1 MKKIEVTGKTVE
13 DAVTEACIQLG
24 ISSDR
29 LAYEVLEQGS
39 AGILGLFAKPAK
51 ISAWEKSDEE
61 LADDKRHQ
69 EASKKAEEIAA
80 RTKSETAGTPEKK
93 TEEKKA
99 ETAAPA
105 PEKKNNPKKTI
116 PEKTSAP
123 QNTKAK
129 TAVKTD
135 TEEKQTQKT
144 SAAESAPASA
154 RTEKRQLS
162 HEEIEKRVTD
172 FLGAIFQSIGLK
184 ETITFSYES
193 DNTVVVD
200 IEGDDTGIMIGKRG
214 QTLDSLQY
222 LTSLVVNKGREK
234 YIRIKLDTENYR
246 HRREE
251 TLKNL
256 AHNMASKA
264 KRTGHA
270 VELEPM
276 NPYER
281 RIIHAALQNDR
292 YVSTKSEGEEPYRH
306 VVIFIDKTKAANRGS
321 KSRAGFANH
330 YAIYVLVEDYL
341 NGGFD
346 KKGGYSDYDGAKF
359 SDLFRRQRELPF
371 GSKLQNHALNHRLNE
386 EFKKYFPACEHLPII
401 RDVESNRYW
410 INEKLIVTGGI
421 NLAKSI
427 KEIIEA
433 YVKARQSAFS
443 EFMAYCQEIIDI
455 QEESPEKA
463 IGFIKGLFRPNV
475 DARVFEIA
483 SFAVLKQHYADQR
496 IYWGWSPEELIEESL
511 VLYKTGRT
519 NANDGGIDFVM
530 KPLGKEMVKPEY
542 LKEIYNYLAES
553 P

>member
-1 MKKIEVTGKTVE
+1 VSIHKHDFTDEIVAILDRNTNGKGEV
-13 DAVTEACIQLG
+13 
-24 ISSDR
+24 
-29 LAYEVLEQGS
+29 
-39 AGILGLFAKPAK
+39 IL
-51 ISAWEKSDEE
+51 S
-61 LADDKRHQ
+61 
-69 EASKKAEEIAA
+69 
-80 RTKSETAGTPEKK
+80 KSE
-93 TEEKKA
+93 
-99 ETAAPA
+99 
-105 PEKKNNPKKTI
+105 I
-116 PEKTSAP
+116 
-123 QNTKAK
+123 
-129 TAVKTD
+129 
-135 TEEKQTQKT
+135 
-144 SAAESAPASA
+144 
-154 RTEKRQLS
+154 
-162 HEEIEKRVTD
+162 I
-172 FLGAIFQSIGLK
+172 
-184 ETITFSYES
+184 
-193 DNTVVVD
+193 
-200 IEGDDTGIMIGKRG
+200 
-214 QTLDSLQY
+214 QY
-222 LTSLVVNKGREK
+222 LN
-234 YIRIKLDTENYR
+234 I
-246 HRREE
+246 
-251 TLKNL
+251 
-256 AHNMASKA
+256 
-264 KRTGHA
+264 
-270 VELEPM
+270 
-276 NPYER
+276 
-281 RIIHAALQNDR
+281 
-292 YVSTKSEGEEPYRH
+292 
-306 VVIFIDKTKAANRGS
+306 KTKAANRGS

-401 RDVESNRYW
+401 RDAESNRYW

-530 KPLGKEMVKPEY
+530 KPLGRFFQVTETVDAGKYFLDIDKVQRYPITFVVKTNESADDILQKIAQQAEAKYQIKAIVRKYIESVEEVINIPR
-542 LKEIYNYLAES
+542 LMEIFEQVLSAGKGASVIEEIVLQSRVEFNVEAEEQDVLAFEKAES
-553 P
+553 GATKKAT

>member
-1 MKKIEVTGKTVE
+1 MSIHKHDFTDEIVAILDRNTNGKGEV
-13 DAVTEACIQLG
+13 
-24 ISSDR
+24 
-29 LAYEVLEQGS
+29 
-39 AGILGLFAKPAK
+39 IL
-51 ISAWEKSDEE
+51 S
-61 LADDKRHQ
+61 
-69 EASKKAEEIAA
+69 
-80 RTKSETAGTPEKK
+80 KSE
-93 TEEKKA
+93 
-99 ETAAPA
+99 
-105 PEKKNNPKKTI
+105 I
-116 PEKTSAP
+116 
-123 QNTKAK
+123 
-129 TAVKTD
+129 
-135 TEEKQTQKT
+135 
-144 SAAESAPASA
+144 
-154 RTEKRQLS
+154 
-162 HEEIEKRVTD
+162 I
-172 FLGAIFQSIGLK
+172 
-184 ETITFSYES
+184 
-193 DNTVVVD
+193 
-200 IEGDDTGIMIGKRG
+200 
-214 QTLDSLQY
+214 QY
-222 LTSLVVNKGREK
+222 LN
-234 YIRIKLDTENYR
+234 I
-246 HRREE
+246 
-251 TLKNL
+251 
-256 AHNMASKA
+256 
-264 KRTGHA
+264 
-270 VELEPM
+270 
-276 NPYER
+276 
-281 RIIHAALQNDR
+281 
-292 YVSTKSEGEEPYRH
+292 
-306 VVIFIDKTKAANRGS
+306 KTKAANRGS

-401 RDVESNRYW
+401 RDAESNRYW

-530 KPLGKEMVKPEY
+530 KPLGRFFQVTETVDAGKYFLDIDKVQRYPITFVVKTNESADDILQKIAQQAEAKYQIKAIVRKYIESVEEVINIPR
-542 LKEIYNYLAES
+542 LMEIFEQVLSAGKGASVIEEIVLQSRVEFNVEAEEQDVLAFEKAES
-553 P
+553 GATKKAT